1 MSDLSKWLRGMLVGP
16 ALPLNKE
23 TNFVEDVLKSTEM
36 VADAEIYVETL
47 PGCYEGLIERNRND
61 ESKRNVYPDPD
72 ARLRVRE
79 DVLRNKCAAMVNHFA
94 DKKSVTDPGLK
105 GRATDDFYDFYL
117 EAITVRHPPSYNSYT
132 GMMAMMNPAFLKR
145 TEDIVMYGLG
155 LTSEMPEE
163 RATLKSAPPP
173 FHTVVVYV
181 LAMSL
186 CVWALPS
193 MESIDEHATIETFTT
208 SVFGGGPL
216 SFPPIVLGVVRLF
229 FAFTCMVTTV
239 AKIRK
244 GCEFKVV
251 RLPGSKLRGGHVQ
264 MHAWKTQGF
273 YTSWA
278 WNLLGLSFLLGGT
291 VPLLAAAGREDVL
304 QHHPWILRAA
314 LISFEVA
321 APSAFLTSFIVA
333 YALWPQAYRSHGPE
347 GTAGF
352 KGWINLLQHDGNS
365 AMVLA
370 EVCLMGGLPVRL
382 GHAAFAP
389 LFAGAYQAFLWFM
402 LHRWSPGHGPVVPYF
417 FMDTTLG
424 ARTTVFMVVLL
435 AVIGLFFALFAV
447 LDMGMAMIEHGDH
460 GVVPNIFC
468 VVIMSYLLMKFKD

>member
-1 MSDLSKWLRGMLVGP
+1 
-16 ALPLNKE
+16 
-23 TNFVEDVLKSTEM
+23 
-36 VADAEIYVETL
+36 
-47 PGCYEGLIERNRND
+47 
-61 ESKRNVYPDPD
+61 
-72 ARLRVRE
+72 
-79 DVLRNKCAAMVNHFA
+79 
-94 DKKSVTDPGLK
+94 
-105 GRATDDFYDFYL
+105 
-117 EAITVRHPPSYNSYT
+117 
-132 GMMAMMNPAFLKR
+132 
-145 TEDIVMYGLG
+145 
-155 LTSEMPEE
+155 
-163 RATLKSAPPP
+163 
-173 FHTVVVYV
+173 
-181 LAMSL
+181 
-186 CVWALPS
+186 
-193 MESIDEHATIETFTT
+193 
-208 SVFGGGPL
+208 
-216 SFPPIVLGVVRLF
+216 
-229 FAFTCMVTTV
+229 
-239 AKIRK
+239 
-244 GCEFKVV
+244 
-251 RLPGSKLRGGHVQ
+251 

-460 GVVPNIFC
+460 GVVPNIFLC
-468 VVIMSYLLMKFKD
+468 RDHVLSVDEIQRLRMFIGTLQSLLRSARSKGLPSLSPEILVYSLLAILTLHGLQESQRIKGQQEYCIACANERSSKARIKGEAWIVSQFF